1 MNKAKNL
8 SNFQDVLKVKEE
20 YEARTG
26 NKIVYL
32 TVSGSKLYGTD
43 TPTSDLD
50 VRGIFIPTL
59 RSVLL
64 KQDENHYVHDTNNS
78 KEKNTSEDVD
88 LTVHSIYSFFNQLAK
103 SETGGIDTLFSVFG
117 DGNIIYEDKAFTDV
131 IRANY
136 KRFLNKNMKS
146 FIGYALGQ
154 TKRFGIKGARYS
166 ELDLFITK
174 VKSYYNTDKF
184 VILGYD
190 EEQKDNT
197 KQISE
202 EEKLK
207 HLFPLFEEMIED
219 EKFNHIKFVLAP
231 GPRGMGSNNLVSYI
245 SILGKLFE
253 GGVSIAY
260 FIERV
265 GILYEQFGNRTIT
278 VSKTDSKTDWK
289 ALSHSFRIS
298 KEVLELLETSFIKF
312 PLKDATEI
320 RDMKQ
325 GKIDVELCL
334 EKIQD
339 TLEKVDILLLN
350 SDLPEESD
358 REFMD
363 ELILGMLIE

>member
-136 KRFLNKNMKS
+136 KRFLNKNMSS

-166 ELDLFITK
+166 ELDSF
-174 VKSYYNTDKF
+174 VKSLPEIT
-184 VILGYD
+184 
-190 EEQKDNT
+190 EENKEQ
-197 KQISE
+197 
-202 EEKLK
+202 KLK
-207 HLFPLFEEMIED
+207 HFFGLFEELINKNKYEY
-219 EKFNHIKFVLAP
+219 IKFVQAP
-231 GPRGMGSNNLVSYI
+231 APRGKGDNNFIPYI
-245 SILGKLFE
+245 SILGKLWE
-253 GGVSIAY
+253 GGITIEY
-260 FIERV
+260 FVERV
-265 GILYEQFGNRTIT
+265 NKLYEQFGNRTIT